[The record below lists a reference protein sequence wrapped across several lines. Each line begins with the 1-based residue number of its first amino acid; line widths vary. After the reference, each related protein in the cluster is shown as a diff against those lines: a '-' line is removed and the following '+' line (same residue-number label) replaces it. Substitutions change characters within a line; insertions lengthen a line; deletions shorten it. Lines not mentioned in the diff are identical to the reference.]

1 METRA
6 SSRKRKLAALES
18 AEELRPNPVV
28 GAHEEGVD
36 YINTMPNEVL
46 GEIMSLLLTNDAVCT
61 QILARRWRPLWCS
74 APLSLDFRY
83 LGRRHLIRSKELG
96 DYVSRILHSHR
107 GPGRRLH
114 AWADDEASYDAVE
127 QCLSSPALEKNTR
140 T

>member
-18 AEELRPNPVV
+18 AEEQRPNPVV
-28 GAHEEGVD
+28 GARGEGVD
-36 YINTMPNEVL
+36 YISRLPNEVL
-46 GEIMSLLLTNDAVCT
+46 DEIISLLPTNDAACT

-74 APLSLDFRY
+74 APLNLDFRY
-83 LGRRHLIRSKELG
+83 LGRRRRIRSEELG
-96 DYVSRILHSHR
+96 DYVSRILLSHR

-127 QCLSSPALEKNTR
+127 ECLSSPALDKIQ
-140 T
+140 